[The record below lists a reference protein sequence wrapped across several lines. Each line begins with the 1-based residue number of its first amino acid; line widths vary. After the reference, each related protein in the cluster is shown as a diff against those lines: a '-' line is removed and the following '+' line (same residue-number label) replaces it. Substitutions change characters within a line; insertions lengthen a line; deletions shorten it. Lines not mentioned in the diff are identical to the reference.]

1 MSDKTPKSPKK
12 TRKSANG
19 NTPQGGPA
27 LKKPKPETSA
37 EDVPEEVMAVAANPH
52 SVGKTLRRAR
62 EEMKLSLED
71 VSAAINVRVVQLQSI
86 EDDRIDQ
93 LPGMTYAVGF
103 VKSYADFVKLDPQQ
117 VVQDFKT
124 EHDGEAAAKTQLKI
138 PEPISEDSLP
148 GPVLIGIAALAVV
161 VVFILWSVFAGG
173 DDVDI
178 ESVASNIPPA
188 PVVGTA
194 SGQPTLADNQPLT
207 ATTAEAANIAAG
219 LSPAGASDA
228 AVQNNTAMATNST
241 AQTGDAGAVAGTIG
255 SPAETQAVLVPP
267 VAAPPPAPVPQ
278 PVINVRRGKTRVLL
292 EAREKSWVQIS
303 DGSGKVVYKK
313 VMDKGE
319 QFYVPDQKG
328 MTLVTSNAGGLTVYV
343 DGNKV
348 QPIGSEGEVMRGV
361 DLSPN
366 DLKKQ
371 RIRMGR

>member
-1 MSDKTPKSPKK
+1 MSDKTPKNPKK

-19 NTPQGGPA
+19 NTPQDGPA
-27 LKKPKPETSA
+27 LTKTKPAA
-37 EDVPEEVMAVAANPH
+37 EDIPEQVVAVAANPH

-117 VVQDFKT
+117 VVKDFKA
-124 EHDGEAAAKTQLKI
+124 EHDGEAAAKMQLKI

-148 GPVLIGIAALAVV
+148 SPVLIGIAALAVV

-173 DDVDI
+173 DDVDV
-178 ESVASNIPPA
+178 EKVASNIPPA

-194 SGQPTLADNQPLT
+194 SGQPTLADRQPLT

-219 LSPAGASDA
+219 LPATTEAAPVSSAAPTAATDTQASHTGAVTGTID
-228 AVQNNTAMATNST
+228 ST
-241 AQTGDAGAVAGTIG
+241 AEAQTVR
-255 SPAETQAVLVPP
+255 VPP
-267 VAAPPPAPVPQ
+267 VAAQQPVPVRQ
-278 PVINVRRGKTRVLL
+278 PVINVRRDITRVLL
-292 EAREKSWVQIS
+292 EAREKSWVQVS
-303 DGSGKVVYKK
+303 DGNGKVIYKK

-348 QPIGSEGEVMRGV
+348 QPIGSAGEVMRGV
-361 DLSPN
+361 NLSPD
-366 DLKKQ
+366 DLKKK